1 MTTDS
6 SNQKMQ
12 IFELNVFVILRQ
24 SNGHF
29 VLFYEKLI
37 IITIYRL
44 QFDEILFYEL
54 SEIQSHSS

>member
-6 SNQKMQ
+6 SHQKMQ

-24 SNGHF
+24 SNSHF
-29 VLFYEKLI
+29 VLFYEQLI
-37 IITIYRL
+37 IVPIYRL

-54 SEIQSHSS
+54 SEI